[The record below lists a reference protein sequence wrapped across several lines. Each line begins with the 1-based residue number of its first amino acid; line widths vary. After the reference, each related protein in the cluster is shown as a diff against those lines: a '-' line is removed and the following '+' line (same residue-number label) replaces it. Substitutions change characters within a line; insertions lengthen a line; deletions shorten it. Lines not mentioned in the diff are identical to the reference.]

1 MMKVYF
7 VRHAEP
13 DFSNHNDMLR
23 PLTPKGLQDRKL
35 VTAFFDDKD
44 IDVVISSPFKRAID
58 TVKDFADK
66 HRFGIET
73 VDDFR
78 ERKIGNSWIEN
89 FPDYSKRQW
98 ADFDYKLEDGESLKE
113 VQNRNI
119 KALND
124 VLNDH
129 KGKNVVVIGGGN
141 TAMDSVRTAKRIG
154 AQSVK
159 LLYRR
164 TQNEMPARLEER
176 KHALEKGIETVE
188 QALQGASDIIAE
200 VVADDPDARKALRE
214 AYWDKA
220 KLTSEWK
227 EEKAQ
232 RGAQPP

>member
-1 MMKVYF
+1 MKVYF

-23 PLTPKGLQDRKL
+23 PLTPKGLEDRKL
-35 VTAFFDDKD
+35 VTAFLDDKN

-129 KGKNVVVIGGGN
+129 KGKNVVIGSHGTALSTIINYYDDSFGCEDFEKIKDVMPWIVEFDFDENGDCAGIYKHKVI
-141 TAMDSVRTAKRIG
+141 
-154 AQSVK
+154 
-159 LLYRR
+159 
-164 TQNEMPARLEER
+164 
-176 KHALEKGIETVE
+176 
-188 QALQGASDIIAE
+188 
-200 VVADDPDARKALRE
+200 
-214 AYWDKA
+214 
-220 KLTSEWK
+220 
-227 EEKAQ
+227 
-232 RGAQPP
+232 